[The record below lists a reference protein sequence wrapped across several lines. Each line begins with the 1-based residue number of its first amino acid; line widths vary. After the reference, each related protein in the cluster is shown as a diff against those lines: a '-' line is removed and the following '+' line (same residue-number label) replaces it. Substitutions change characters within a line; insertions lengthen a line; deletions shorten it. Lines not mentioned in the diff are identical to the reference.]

1 MLFLCTSK
9 TNTKSTLAPKAT
21 LKRSLAHYPNDLM
34 GVKPKYNSVTLFF
47 LIFWWIFWL
56 ISPKKYKCFS
66 VCLCINYALKL
77 LYRVLKSS

>member
-34 GVKPKYNSVTLFF
+34 GVKPKYNSVTLFLAHFTKEVQMF
-47 LIFWWIFWL
+47 L
-56 ISPKKYKCFS
+56 
-66 VCLCINYALKL
+66 CLFVY
-77 LYRVLKSS
+77 